1 MSGGA
6 EQADILSVLS
16 LVKERWKV
24 VKKIGG
30 GGFGEIYEAL
40 DLLTRV
46 SVALKVESAQQ
57 PKQVLK
63 MEVAVLKKLQG
74 KDHVCRFVGC
84 GRNDRF
90 NYVVM
95 ELQGRNLADLRRS
108 MTRGTFSI
116 STTLRLG
123 RQILEAIESIHS
135 VGFLHRDIKPSN
147 FAMGRFPS
155 TCRTC
160 YMLDFGLAR
169 QFTNSCQEV
178 RPPRPVAGFRGTVRY
193 ASVNAHKNKEMGRH
207 DDLWSLF
214 YMLVEF
220 LVGQLPWRKIKD
232 KEHVGKLKETYD
244 HRVMLKHLPAE
255 FGVFLEHISTLD
267 YFTKP
272 DYQLLMSVFDNS
284 MKTYNVVENDPYDWE
299 RTTTDGS
306 LTIIASATTP
316 QHHTRLTPAHM
327 GMANASLIPGDLLR
341 ENTDEVLQDEQ
352 LSDVEN
358 NPAPDR
364 MPVSPLHPHRNQ
376 EADVWEELDRNRN
389 RIRMAVLKAATEE
402 EHSNNHGNPGHQSPY
417 AGPSLGSPV
426 KLHSEVVTSDRDGPL
441 LRKLRNIHSFEL
453 ERRLGLDSKPSPEH
467 FLDAC
472 SSKQQLGN
480 QHQEIEAAVIPATQG
495 QAVTAGER
503 PDRVW
508 HYDEE
513 FMSGGG
519 SPKPA
524 SPGSLEQGEGAAS
537 SGGFV
542 ALNLSSGR
550 QDVELKEWVMVER
563 PSGSPGAKATTSP
576 SEEDEEPEEQFPEW
590 EKGSPS
596 PGSGKA
602 KQESMASSKGSVK
615 MDKLELSVGP
625 VGALPPIT
633 PTSPAEAL
641 AEGVL
646 TQFPTSPP
654 SLPEEVVVRT
664 SSPIPLRSPSP
675 HTLLTTLSDPLHQ
688 RQLPGMRR
696 SQSVDQQQQERPSSS
711 SSCHASLPLPAN
723 PAPGSRSPSRR
734 KLPAIPAGAA
744 NTKFPSIIRITR
756 AQLQQ
761 LTAQRPSGL
770 SSQSGSDSAPQCL
783 LLEKRGEAEAEA
795 QQIQEHT
802 VDISSPQDRVPT
814 HPGTPTDPL
823 AETLINGE
831 SHTKAQSPVPS
842 RVSSPCSP
850 RLPRSP
856 PPRSP
861 SSPRSPCSPR
871 SPRSPVFA
879 NGRLSPPVNSQRDLS
894 NGAFLKPK
902 DPDNNSG
909 STACT
914 MEIQKKE
921 EQDGEGNQAPEQTK
935 GPASSSPAAL
945 RKDLT
950 RRQSRIP
957 VLEPSSLL
965 ELPPPGS
972 AKEKLLQKKA
982 NHQGQV
988 PSPTASPSLS
998 DRRGPIV
1005 ASLARDPLSSTSDRS
1020 QDEDSLMGSRSDRQ
1034 GDDAPSLSSSSSPLS
1049 RKSRI
1054 PRPVHPASS
1063 AEQLAAQF
1071 LPRPPPGKPP
1081 CRPTVEGRLRRYRI
1095 RAGSTSDSDL
1105 LSCLAQLMH
1114 GSRGSPLHHRSSSQ
1128 HSGSR
1133 MGICSL
1139 TSSPHHHRSSSASPR
1154 SSSSLQRSV
1163 SSSPSRHEHRGSI
1176 GGGGCL
1182 GRSRSPPSFS
1192 GSPPPRRFY
1201 LHHQET
1207 CCSRQARTGPFHLSR
1222 GKGCSR
1228 EGKCSSKLSR

>member
-30 GGFGEIYEAL
+30 GGFGEIYEAV
-40 DLLTRV
+40 DLLTRIN
-46 SVALKVESAQQ
+46 VALKVESAQQ

-232 KEHVGKLKETYD
+232 KEHVGKLKDTYD
-244 HRVMLKHLPAE
+244 HRLMLKHLPAE
-255 FGVFLEHISTLD
+255 FGVFLEHISNLD

-299 RTTTDGS
+299 RTGTDGT
-306 LTIIASATTP
+306 LTISATATTP

-358 NPAPDR
+358 NPAPER
-364 MPVSPLHPHRNQ
+364 LPGSPLHPHRNQ

-389 RIRMAVLKAATEE
+389 RIRTAAWKAATEE
-402 EHSNNHGNPGHQSPY
+402 EHSNNQGNQGHPSPY
-417 AGPSLGSPV
+417 AAPSLGSPV
-426 KLHSEVVTSDRDGPL
+426 KLHSEVVGSDRDGPL

-453 ERRLGLDSKPSPEH
+453 ERRLSLESKPSPDR
-467 FLDAC
+467 FLEP
-472 SSKQQLGN
+472 SSAKPHLGSQQ
-480 QHQEIEAAVIPATQG
+480 QEKEADGAAIIPVTQG
-495 QAVTAGER
+495 QAAPVADR

-513 FMSGGG
+513 FRSGGG
-519 SPKPA
+519 SPKPP
-524 SPGSLEQGEGAAS
+524 SSGSQEQGEGAV

-550 QDVELKEWVMVER
+550 QDIDSREWVMVER
-563 PSGSPGAKATTSP
+563 PSGSPGAKVTTSP
-576 SEEDEEPEEQFPEW
+576 SEDEEPEVLQPGERSPGW
-590 EKGSPS
+590 EKCSRSPS
-596 PGSGKA
+596 SGKT
-602 KQESMASSKGSVK
+602 KQESTASSKGSAKV
-615 MDKLELSVGP
+615 DKLELSVGP
-625 VGALPPIT
+625 IGALPAVT

-646 TQFPTSPP
+646 T
-654 SLPEEVVVRT
+654 
-664 SSPIPLRSPSP
+664 
-675 HTLLTTLSDPLHQ
+675 
-688 RQLPGMRR
+688 
-696 SQSVDQQQQERPSSS
+696 
-711 SSCHASLPLPAN
+711 
-723 PAPGSRSPSRR
+723 
-734 KLPAIPAGAA
+734 
-744 NTKFPSIIRITR
+744 
-756 AQLQQ
+756 Q

-783 LLEKRGEAEAEA
+783 LLERRGEAEAQQA
-795 QQIQEHT
+795 QEQT
-802 VDISSPQDRVPT
+802 AALSSCQDCVPT

-823 AETLINGE
+823 AETLLNGN
-831 SHTKAQSPVPS
+831 TKAPSPVPS
-842 RVSSPCSP
+842 RVSSPRS
-850 RLPRSP
+850 PRSP

-861 SSPRSPCSPR
+861 SPRSPSSPR
-871 SPRSPVFA
+871 SPRSPMFA
-879 NGRLSPPVNSQRDLS
+879 NGHLSPSADNQRDLT
-894 NGAFLKPK
+894 NGAFPKLKDSENGCTPEPQESREVNPP
-902 DPDNNSG
+902 PDQS
-909 STACT
+909 S
-914 MEIQKKE
+914 
-921 EQDGEGNQAPEQTK
+921 
-935 GPASSSPAAL
+935 GPASSSPAAP
-945 RKDLT
+945 RKDPI

-957 VLEPSSLL
+957 VLEPSALL

-982 NHQGQV
+982 SHQGSV

-1005 ASLARDPLSSTSDRS
+1005 ASLAKDPLSSTSDRS

-1034 GDDAPSLSSSSSPLS
+1034 GDDAASLSSSSSPLS

-1054 PRPVHPASS
+1054 PRPVHSASS
-1063 AEQLAAQF
+1063 AEQLASQF

-1081 CRPTVEGRLRRYRI
+1081 CRPTMEGRLRRYRI

-1105 LSCLAQLMH
+1105 LTCLAQLMH
-1114 GSRGSPLHHRSSSQ
+1114 GSRGSPLHHRSSAQ
-1128 HSGSR
+1128 HEGSR
-1133 MGICSL
+1133 TGICSL
-1139 TSSPHHHRSSSASPR
+1139 TSSPHHHHHNHHHHHRSSSVSPR

-1163 SSSPSRHEHRGSI
+1163 SSSPSRHEHRG
-1176 GGGGCL
+1176 GGGVGCL

-1201 LHHQET
+1201 PHHQES
-1207 CCSRQARTGPFHLSR
+1207 CCSRQARMGPFHLSR
-1222 GKGCSR
+1222 GKACSR

>member
-1 MSGGA
+1 MSGGV

-123 RQILEAIESIHS
+123 RQIVEAIESIHS

-244 HRVMLKHLPAE
+244 HRLMLKHLPAE
-255 FGVFLEHISTLD
+255 FGVFLEHISNLD

-299 RTTTDGS
+299 RTGTDGT
-306 LTIIASATTP
+306 LTISAS
-316 QHHTRLTPAHM
+316 QSRCRI
-327 GMANASLIPGDLLR
+327 MANASLIPGDLLR

-358 NPAPDR
+358 NPAPER
-364 MPVSPLHPHRNQ
+364 LPGSPLHPHRNQ

-389 RIRMAVLKAATEE
+389 RIRTAVWKAATEE
-402 EHSNNHGNPGHQSPY
+402 EHSNNQGNQGHQSPY

-426 KLHSEVVTSDRDGPL
+426 KLPSEVLASDRDGPL

-453 ERRLGLDSKPSPEH
+453 ERRLALESKPSPER
-467 FLDAC
+467 FLETCAT
-472 SSKQQLGN
+472 KQQSGT
-480 QHQEIEAAVIPATQG
+480 QHQEKDANGAAVISVTQG
-495 QAVTAGER
+495 QAIPAGER

-513 FMSGGG
+513 FLSGVG

-524 SPGSLEQGEGAAS
+524 SPGSLEQGEGAVS

-550 QDVELKEWVMVER
+550 QDVDSREWVMVER
-563 PSGSPGAKATTSP
+563 PSGSPGAKVNTSP
-576 SEEDEEPEEQFPEW
+576 SEEEEEPGVLQPGEQSPGW

-596 PGSGKA
+596 PSSGKT
-602 KQESMASSKGSVK
+602 KQESMASSRGSAKV
-615 MDKLELSVGP
+615 DKLELSVGP
-625 VGALPPIT
+625 VGALPPVT

-646 TQFPTSPP
+646 TQVALPLLYTSKTTLHHVPTGATCLSCVTALPLSVLHLLTPSPISQTLLSPPPTSL
-654 SLPEEVVVRT
+654 LPL
-664 SSPIPLRSPSP
+664 SYPIPLRSPSP

-688 RQLPGMRR
+688 RQLPGIRR
-696 SQSVDQQQQERPSSS
+696 SQSADQQQQERPSSS
-711 SSCHASLPLPAN
+711 SSCHASLPLPPN
-723 PAPGSRSPSRR
+723 PAPGTCSPSRR

-744 NTKFPSIIRITR
+744 NTKFPSVIRITR

-761 LTAQRPSGL
+761 
-770 SSQSGSDSAPQCL
+770 
-783 LLEKRGEAEAEA
+783 
-795 QQIQEHT
+795 
-802 VDISSPQDRVPT
+802 VM
-814 HPGTPTDPL
+814 
-823 AETLINGE
+823 
-831 SHTKAQSPVPS
+831 
-842 RVSSPCSP
+842 
-850 RLPRSP
+850 
-856 PPRSP
+856 SP
-861 SSPRSPCSPR
+861 S
-871 SPRSPVFA
+871 
-879 NGRLSPPVNSQRDLS
+879 
-894 NGAFLKPK
+894 
-902 DPDNNSG
+902 
-909 STACT
+909 
-914 MEIQKKE
+914 
-921 EQDGEGNQAPEQTK
+921 
-935 GPASSSPAAL
+935 
-945 RKDLT
+945 
-950 RRQSRIP
+950 
-957 VLEPSSLL
+957 
-965 ELPPPGS
+965 
-972 AKEKLLQKKA
+972 
-982 NHQGQV
+982 
-988 PSPTASPSLS
+988 
-998 DRRGPIV
+998 
-1005 ASLARDPLSSTSDRS
+1005 
-1020 QDEDSLMGSRSDRQ
+1020 
-1034 GDDAPSLSSSSSPLS
+1034 
-1049 RKSRI
+1049 
-1054 PRPVHPASS
+1054 
-1063 AEQLAAQF
+1063 
-1071 LPRPPPGKPP
+1071 
-1081 CRPTVEGRLRRYRI
+1081 
-1095 RAGSTSDSDL
+1095 
-1105 LSCLAQLMH
+1105 
-1114 GSRGSPLHHRSSSQ
+1114 
-1128 HSGSR
+1128 
-1133 MGICSL
+1133 
-1139 TSSPHHHRSSSASPR
+1139 
-1154 SSSSLQRSV
+1154 
-1163 SSSPSRHEHRGSI
+1163 
-1176 GGGGCL
+1176 
-1182 GRSRSPPSFS
+1182 
-1192 GSPPPRRFY
+1192 
-1201 LHHQET
+1201 
-1207 CCSRQARTGPFHLSR
+1207 
-1222 GKGCSR
+1222 
-1228 EGKCSSKLSR
+1228 